1 MGDPTLHQSVSRL
14 LQEHNRRGGY
24 SFTLLCTEQGL
35 PLASDGEGPDPEVLS
50 AVASLFD
57 EVVLRAVRDLDLRA
71 VEELTLLD
79 PRRGRMV
86 VRPLKT
92 GETRLFLVV
101 VMSPRLPWRKNLHT
115 LCAELETWLARLDPD
130 APWRSR

>member
-1 MGDPTLHQSVSRL
+1 MGDPNLHKAVSSL
-14 LQEHNRRGGY
+14 LREHNQRGGY

-57 EVVLRAVRDLDLRA
+57 EVVLRALRDLDLRS

-79 PRRGRMV
+79 PGRGRYV
-86 VRPLKT
+86 VRPLKS
-92 GETRLFLVV
+92 GDTRLFLVV
-101 VMSPRLPWRKNLHT
+101 LMAPRLTWRRNVHT
-115 LCAELETWLARLDPD
+115 LCADLGVYLERLNPD